1 MKIFTM
7 NEPYAMKFKGTV
19 TSGLRE
25 GAYYIEI
32 YKEKIKKSLHITP
45 FPGTLNLKCNKSSE
59 GEKEIF
65 NELKNLKFKEIDGFD
80 GLKGVR
86 FIKCAIKKNK
96 MTGAWIVIPEIRKH
110 NFVELISDVCLREK
124 LNLKD
129 GDEVEIYV

>member
-1 MKIFTM
+1 MKFESYT
-7 NEPYAMKFKGTV
+7 MKFKGTV
-19 TSGLRE
+19 TSGLKE

-32 YKEKIKKSLHITP
+32 YKEKIKNILHITP

-59 GEKEIF
+59 GGKEIF
-65 NELKNLKFKEIDGFD
+65 NEFKNLEFKKIDGFD

-86 FIKCAIKKNK
+86 FIKCVIKKEK
-96 MTGAWIVIPEIRKH
+96 MTDAWIVIPEIRKH
-110 NFVELISDVCLREK
+110 NFVELILDVCLREE